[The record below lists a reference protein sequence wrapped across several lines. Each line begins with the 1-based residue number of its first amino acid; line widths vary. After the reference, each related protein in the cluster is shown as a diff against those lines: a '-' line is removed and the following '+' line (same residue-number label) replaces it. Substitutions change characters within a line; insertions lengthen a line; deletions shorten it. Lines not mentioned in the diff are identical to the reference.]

1 MISKS
6 QVNAI
11 AAKIETLGV
20 DETTVY
26 ETRPCVSPFGPAD
39 GCSNSLQANLSVL
52 RQQYPTIHFTYC
64 MDDDLPNNTPVIE
77 RKDFNLYL
85 IDGREHCLCLTNDY
99 EAATGIVV
107 AEIIP
112 D

>member
-1 MISKS
+1 MITTE

-11 AAKIETLGV
+11 VAKIETTGV
-20 DETTVY
+20 NETTV
-26 ETRPCVSPFGPAD
+26 SA
-39 GCSNSLQANLSVL
+39 L
-52 RQQYPTIHFTYC
+52 RQEYQPIHFTYC
-64 MDDDLPNNTPVIE
+64 MDDDLPNSKPIIE
-77 RKDFNLYL
+77 LNDFNLYL

-99 EAATGIVV
+99 EVATGIVV

>member
-1 MISKS
+1 MITNE
-6 QVNAI
+6 QVNSI
-11 AAKIETLGV
+11 AARIETLGV
-20 DETTVY
+20 DESA
-26 ETRPCVSPFGPAD
+26 VSE
-39 GCSNSLQANLSVL
+39 L
-52 RQQYPTIHFTYC
+52 RQQYQPIHFTYC

-99 EAATGIVV
+99 DVATGIVV

>member
-1 MISKS
+1 MITSE
-6 QVNAI
+6 QINAI
-11 AAKIETLGV
+11 TAKIETLGLS
-20 DETTVY
+20 DDTVS
-26 ETRPCVSPFGPAD
+26 T
-39 GCSNSLQANLSVL
+39 L
-52 RQQYPTIHFTYC
+52 RQQYQPIHFTYC

-77 RKDFNLYL
+77 RQGFNLYL

-99 EAATGIVV
+99 DSATGIVV

>member
-1 MISKS
+1 MITTN

-11 AAKIETLGV
+11 AAEIEALGV
-20 DETTVY
+20 DESTV
-26 ETRPCVSPFGPAD
+26 
-39 GCSNSLQANLSVL
+39 SVL
-52 RQQYPTIHFTYC
+52 RQQYQAIHFTYC

-77 RKDFNLYL
+77 HKDFNLYL
-85 IDGREHCLCLTNDY
+85 VDGREHCLCLTNDY

-107 AEIIP
+107 AEIIA

>member
-11 AAKIETLGV
+11 AAAIETLGI
-20 DETTVY
+20 DESTDY
-26 ETRPCVSPFGPAD
+26 ETHPCVSPFGPAD

-52 RQQYPTIHFTYC
+52 RQQYPNFHFTYC

-77 RKDFNLYL
+77 YKAFNLYL

-99 EAATGIVV
+99 EVATGIVV
-107 AEIIP
+107 AEIIA

>member
-1 MISKS
+1 MISTE

-11 AAKIETLGV
+11 AAKIEAMGV
-20 DETTVY
+20 DETTI
-26 ETRPCVSPFGPAD
+26 SA
-39 GCSNSLQANLSVL
+39 L
-52 RQQYPTIHFTYC
+52 RQQYQPLHFTYC

-77 RKDFNLYL
+77 HKGFNLYL

-99 EAATGIVV
+99 ELATGIVV